1 MQLLYGY
8 SCSDFK
14 QTDEVLFQTLCYKL
28 YCCTQCPVHMDN
40 LEPDRNPPHA
50 PQELDSMAD
59 RGFSFSTMSNHLTKM
74 TEVSLAGIFSAR
86 VLP

>member
-1 MQLLYGY
+1 MRMQLLYGY
-8 SCSDFK
+8 SCLDFK
-14 QTDEVLFQTLCYKL
+14 QTDEILFQTLCYKL

-40 LEPDRNPPHA
+40 QTENPHA
-50 PQELDSMAD
+50 PQEFGSMAD
-59 RGFSFSTMSNHLTKM
+59 HGFSFSTTSNHLTKM